1 MNLSFSRYCF
11 PILLWGVLLTPI
23 SIEAQE
29 PLTKAKL
36 AAGSSAA
43 VTSIAEGLDETQ
55 PNQEM
60 GWWASMVSTAMRDT
74 SRPQE
79 VSLDEVLIR
88 TLIHS
93 NQVKVFSELPLIRR
107 TAIIEADAVFDWA
120 KFFETRWD
128 DLNDPVGSSL
138 TLGTTTGNR
147 YIDQQWTAA
156 AGLRRRNLVGG
167 QIDLRQNFGWQET
180 NSSFFIPNPQGTARL
195 ILGYTQPLLRGR
207 GRVYNESLICLAKID
222 ANIADDEFRRQLQ
235 SHLLEVTRA
244 YWSLYL
250 ERGSLFQKMNSYQ
263 RADEIYQ
270 MLEKR
275 SGVDAQQT
283 QIISAKA
290 SATTRF
296 AELIR
301 ARMAVK
307 NAESR
312 LRALVNDPE
321 FGEFDEVELIPVDA
335 PSMTEFQA
343 DMRESM
349 DCAVKNRPEVLQ
361 ALKQIKAGQIRAGMS
376 RHELLPQL
384 DLITQ
389 TYVAGLQGG
398 GSVGDAWGDQF
409 SDGRPSYSIGV
420 NYEIP
425 IRNRAAVARDT
436 RRKLELR
443 QLKEQYQTTLQTVKL
458 EVEVAVREIQTSGQE
473 MLAKFMAMEARA
485 GQLDAETKRWQ
496 RLPGEDVAASLALEN
511 LLTSQA
517 RLAESEYEYLQSQLT
532 YNLAQMNLK
541 RATGLLLQ
549 TEGISISCAEQCG
562 LPTNFL
568 DKSSGVSSTP
578 LSSSEPVQSMVR
590 PVNQLQFVREAK
602 LAPRKGQFNQGK

>member
-1 MNLSFSRYCF
+1 
-11 PILLWGVLLTPI
+11 V
-23 SIEAQE
+23 
-29 PLTKAKL
+29 
-36 AAGSSAA
+36 
-43 VTSIAEGLDETQ
+43 
-55 PNQEM
+55 
-60 GWWASMVSTAMRDT
+60 
-74 SRPQE
+74 
-79 VSLDEVLIR
+79 
-88 TLIHS
+88 
-93 NQVKVFSELPLIRR
+93 
-107 TAIIEADAVFDWA
+107 
-120 KFFETRWD
+120 
-128 DLNDPVGSSL
+128 
-138 TLGTTTGNR
+138 
-147 YIDQQWTAA
+147 
-156 AGLRRRNLVGG
+156 
-167 QIDLRQNFGWQET
+167 
-180 NSSFFIPNPQGTARL
+180 
-195 ILGYTQPLLRGR
+195 RGR

-409 SDGRPSYSIGV
+409 SNGRPSYSVGV

-578 LSSSEPVQSMVR
+578 LTISKSGETSPSMVR
-590 PVNQLQFVREAK
+590 PVSQLSFFREADY
-602 LAPRKGQFNQGK
+602 APAKGQFNQGK